1 MLPVMD
7 LQMRSNIRSD
17 GALRCRV
24 DGTGTQVAVLP
35 ATCKLGLH
43 VLRPAECSAIV
54 VDDEVHVSCPACAA
68 TPGADHCWRLA
79 VNGTSPMRAELDDEP
94 YLDLRLPGPPAPR

>member
-1 MLPVMD
+1 MLQVMD
-7 LQMRSNIRSD
+7 LQMRSNIRPD
-17 GALRCRV
+17 GALRRRV

-43 VLRPAECSAIV
+43 VLQPAECSAIV

-68 TPGADHCWRLA
+68 TPGTDHRWRLT
-79 VNGTSPMRAELDDEP
+79 VNGTCPIRAELDDEP
-94 YLDLRLPGPPAPR
+94 YLDLRLPRSPAPQ